1 MDVIYMNIPNNLIQ
15 SNNNQNTAVDIDL
28 SALGQDKLNQSISAE
43 PQEKPILE
51 TPTEAVVIG
60 IKLQRDGELKFNQND
75 ASKKY
80 YKVRAYVK
88 TQFKHPETG
97 EMVESSDAYGGLRF
111 YPVVDETGTPVLDAS
126 GQPQLDRFWSN
137 SATSQYASYFSKLLA
152 RAQDFNQDI
161 KSYQD
166 FFAFLESKPKCMIL
180 TEFTRFGNSP
190 NQTTKEVIQNFI

>member
-1 MDVIYMNIPNNLIQ
+1 MNMPNNLIQ
-15 SNNNQNTAVDIDL
+15 PNNNQNSAVDIDL
-28 SALGQDKLNQSISAE
+28 SALGQEKLNQSINAE

-51 TPTEAVVIG
+51 IPTDAVITG

-75 ASKKY
+75 ASKKF
-80 YKVRAYVK
+80 YKVRVYVR
-88 TQFKHPETG
+88 TEFKHPETG
-97 EMVESSDAYGGLRF
+97 EMIESSDAYGGLRF
-111 YPVVDETGTPVLDAS
+111 YPVADEAGNPILGPD

-152 RAQDFNQDI
+152 RAQEFNPDI

-166 FFAFLESKPKCMIL
+166 FFTFLQSKPKCMIL

-190 NQTTKEVIQNFI
+190 NQTTKEVIQSFI

>member
-1 MDVIYMNIPNNLIQ
+1 MNMPNNLIQ
-15 SNNNQNTAVDIDL
+15 PNNNQNSAVDIDL
-28 SALGQDKLNQSISAE
+28 SALGQEKLNQSINAE

-51 TPTEAVVIG
+51 IPTEAVITG

-75 ASKKY
+75 ASKKF
-80 YKVRAYVK
+80 YKVRVYVR
-88 TQFKHPETG
+88 TEFKHPETG
-97 EMVESSDAYGGLRF
+97 EMIESSDAYGGLRF
-111 YPVVDETGTPVLDAS
+111 YPVADEAGNPILGPD

-152 RAQDFNQDI
+152 RAQEFNPDI

-166 FFAFLESKPKCMIL
+166 FFTFLQSKPKCMIL

-190 NQTTKEVIQNFI
+190 NQTTKEVIQSFI

>member
-1 MDVIYMNIPNNLIQ
+1 MNMPNNLIQ
-15 SNNNQNTAVDIDL
+15 SNSNQNTAVDIDL

-51 TPTEAVVIG
+51 VPTEATIVG

-75 ASKKY
+75 ASKKF
-80 YKVRAYVK
+80 YKVRVYVR
-88 TQFKHPETG
+88 TEFKHPETG
-97 EMVESSDAYGGLRF
+97 EVIESSDAYGGLRF
-111 YPVVDETGTPVLDAS
+111 YPVADEMGNPILDAN

-152 RAQDFNQDI
+152 RAQEFNPDI

-166 FFAFLESKPKCMIL
+166 FFTFLQSKPKCMIL

-190 NQTTKEVIQNFI
+190 QQTTKEVIQNFI